1 MERTSIKFFNCML
14 NHPNGHMG
22 GGGYKRIL
30 ALLLVPALFLGAAV
44 ADSPT
49 NKATAGMYGT
59 AQDTVSSKTG
69 MSSIEFNNVF
79 VYGNYATESINIGAA
94 TRFSDVW
101 VGFEYSGN
109 FLNNTSSDV
118 DDPLNTLGT
127 ATTHGYVG
135 KSEPS
140 NSLKTTVHLA
150 NMPFPMG
157 FHVGFTLG
165 GKYETGEYTFANNSF
180 TQRSDYDNTYER
192 GYKNSLTYTPSL
204 GYKISIPLGDFTIS
218 PAIQLDLGIAQNDG
232 YAKYT
237 TSDKKEN
244 SLEQKQL
251 TYLPLTSVQVDTDL
265 PPWGAVSHSVGV
277 QYDFSGSFAQ
287 NTTFTKEDPA
297 GTTVT
302 EIKAEQK
309 QGHLAILRYTQKL
322 PVTDHVR
329 LGWQFRVTTEF
340 SNRVIPDRMI
350 YDTNTGWKAA
360 GGTETITIINDETPL
375 KTGDED
381 GRVYETSIKEISLV
395 PLFRF
400 GLQWDVIPARLVF
413 NAGVEFEPFA
423 FFKTDMET
431 IVKEQLQSATGQAKT
446 AKKSD
451 LLFDTPLGK
460 FATGLTFH
468 IAPTVVLDT
477 ALTLDIS
484 RNSVNNLSVN
494 NIFNNSLVML
504 ALNVSL

>member
-1 MERTSIKFFNCML
+1 MKRSNLWFKTMCQAMCVC
-14 NHPNGHMG
+14 
-22 GGGYKRIL
+22 GGGYKKLLTFFCIL
-30 ALLLVPALFLGAAV
+30 SLSLGQV
-44 ADSPT
+44 MGDSPT
-49 NKATAGMYGT
+49 KKASAGMYGT
-59 AQDTVSSKTG
+59 SQDAVSSKTG
-69 MSSIEFNNVF
+69 MSSLEFKNVF
-79 VYGNYATESINIGAA
+79 VYGDYATESINIGVA

-101 VGFEYSGN
+101 LGIEYSGN
-109 FLNNTSSDV
+109 FWNSSSNDV

-127 ATTHGYVG
+127 ATTHGFTG
-135 KSEPS
+135 KSEPF
-140 NSLKTTVHLA
+140 NSLKTTIHLA
-150 NMPFPMG
+150 DIPFPMG

-165 GKYETGEYTFANNSF
+165 GEYETGEYSFANNSF
-180 TQRSDYDNTYER
+180 TQRTDYDNDYER
-192 GYKNSLTYTPSL
+192 GFKNNLTYTPSL
-204 GYKISIPLGDFTIS
+204 GYKISVPVGNFVIS
-218 PAIQLDLGIAQNDG
+218 PTVQADLGIAQNNA

-237 TSDKKEN
+237 TPARISN

-251 TYLPLTSVQVDTDL
+251 TYLPLASLQIDTDL
-265 PPWGAVSHSVGV
+265 PPLGSISHTVGV
-277 QYDFSGSFAQ
+277 QYDYAGFFAQ
-287 NTTFTKEDPA
+287 NTTFTQEDAA
-297 GTTVT
+297 GTTITKV
-302 EIKAEQK
+302 KAEQR
-309 QGHLAILRYTQKL
+309 QTHLALLRYTQK
-322 PVTDHVR
+322 VSITDHVR
-329 LGWQFRVTTEF
+329 LGWQFRVTTEY
-340 SNRVIPDRMI
+340 SNRVIPSTVTYNTNSRD
-350 YDTNTGWKAA
+350 YDSSPSDV
-360 GGTETITIINDETPL
+360 ETVKTVNDETPL
-375 KTGDED
+375 KTGASD
-381 GRVYETSIKEISLV
+381 GRVYETSISKIILT

-477 ALTLDIS
+477 ALALDIS
-484 RNSVNNLSVN
+484 RNSVNNLSVS

>member
-1 MERTSIKFFNCML
+1 MYVEPPQWTYE
-14 NHPNGHMG
+14 

-118 DDPLNTLGT
+118 DDPLGTLGSKDT
-127 ATTHGYVG
+127 AAGYF
-135 KSEPS
+135 SESNPS
-140 NSLKTTVHLA
+140 NTLKTTVHLA

-165 GKYETGEYTFANNSF
+165 GKYETGEFAFSNNTFSKPFDYINN
-180 TQRSDYDNTYER
+180 YER
-192 GYKNSLTYTPSL
+192 GFKNNLSYTPSL
-204 GYKISIPLGDFTIS
+204 GYKISVPVGNCVIS
-218 PAIQLDLGIAQNDG
+218 PTVQADLGIAQNNA

-237 TSDKKEN
+237 TPAGISN

-251 TYLPLTSVQVDTDL
+251 TYLPLASLQIDTDL
-265 PPWGAVSHSVGV
+265 PPLGSMSHTVGV
-277 QYDFSGSFAQ
+277 QYDYAGFFAH
-287 NTTFTKEDPA
+287 NTTFTQEDAA
-297 GTTVT
+297 GTTIT
-302 EIKAEQK
+302 EVKAEQR
-309 QGHLAILRYTQKL
+309 QTHLALLRYTQK
-322 PVTDHVR
+322 VSITDHVR

-340 SNRVIPDRMI
+340 SNRVIPSTVTYNTNSRD
-350 YDTNTGWKAA
+350 YDASPSDV
-360 GGTETITIINDETPL
+360 ETVKTVNDETPL
-375 KTGDED
+375 KTGASD
-381 GRVYETSIKEISLV
+381 GRVYETSISKITLT

-477 ALTLDIS
+477 ALALDIS
-484 RNSVNNLSVN
+484 RNSVNNLSVS

>member
-1 MERTSIKFFNCML
+1 
-14 NHPNGHMG
+14 MG
-22 GGGYKRIL
+22 
-30 ALLLVPALFLGAAV
+30 
-44 ADSPT
+44 DSPT
-49 NKATAGMYGT
+49 KKASAGMYGT
-59 AQDTVSSKTG
+59 SQDAVSSKTG
-69 MSSIEFNNVF
+69 MSSLEFKNVF
-79 VYGNYATESINIGAA
+79 VYGDYATESINIGVA

-101 VGFEYSGN
+101 LGIEYSGN
-109 FLNNTSSDV
+109 FWNSSSNDV

-127 ATTHGYVG
+127 ATTHGFTG
-135 KSEPS
+135 KSEPF
-140 NSLKTTVHLA
+140 NSLKTTIHLA
-150 NMPFPMG
+150 DIPFPMG

-165 GKYETGEYTFANNSF
+165 GEYETGEYSFANNSF
-180 TQRSDYDNTYER
+180 TQRIDYDNDYER
-192 GYKNSLTYTPSL
+192 GFKNNLTYTPSL
-204 GYKISIPLGDFTIS
+204 GYKISVPVGNFVIS
-218 PAIQLDLGIAQNDG
+218 PTVQADLGIAQNNA

-237 TSDKKEN
+237 TPARISN

-251 TYLPLTSVQVDTDL
+251 TYLPLASLQIDTDL
-265 PPWGAVSHSVGV
+265 PPLGSISHTVGV
-277 QYDFSGSFAQ
+277 QYDYAGFFAQ
-287 NTTFTKEDPA
+287 NTTFTQEDA
-297 GTTVT
+297 TGTTITKV
-302 EIKAEQK
+302 KAEQR
-309 QGHLAILRYTQKL
+309 QTHLALLRYTQK
-322 PVTDHVR
+322 VSITDHVR
-329 LGWQFRVTTEF
+329 LGWQFRVTTEY
-340 SNRVIPDRMI
+340 SNRVIPSTVTYNTNSRD
-350 YDTNTGWKAA
+350 YDSSPSDV
-360 GGTETITIINDETPL
+360 ETVKTVNDETPL
-375 KTGDED
+375 KTGASD
-381 GRVYETSIKEISLV
+381 GRVYETSISKITLT

-477 ALTLDIS
+477 ALALDIS
-484 RNSVNNLSVN
+484 RNSVNNLSVS